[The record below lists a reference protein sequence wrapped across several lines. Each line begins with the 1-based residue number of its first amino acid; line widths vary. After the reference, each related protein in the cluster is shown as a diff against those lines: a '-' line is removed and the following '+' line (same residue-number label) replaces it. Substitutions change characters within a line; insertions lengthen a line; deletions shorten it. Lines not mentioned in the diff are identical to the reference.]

1 MRISDWSSDVCS
13 SDLHAIGDVP
23 AALADPVVG
32 RDVIADEAEDHHHD
46 MLGNADRVAEGGLGH
61 RDAGLDRRVE
71 IDMVGTDTSS
81 ERELKLVRLGDA
93 LGRQIG
99 GPEGLG
105 DYYLSVGQLL
115 LKHRNGAVL
124 ARGDDQRMA
133 LRL

>member
-1 MRISDWSSDVCS
+1 MIRPPPKSTRTDT
-13 SDLHAIGDVP
+13 LVP
-23 AALADPVVG
+23 YTTLFRAPVVG

-46 MLGNADRVAEGGLGH
+46 MLGNADRVAEGDLGH

-81 ERELKLVRLGDA
+81 ERELELGRLGDA

-99 GPEGLG
+99 GPEGLR

-115 LKHRNGAVL
+115 LQHRNGAVL

>member
-1 MRISDWSSDVCS
+1 MSVCLLSLVYIFLLLCFFFFQQKTAYELRISDWILDVCS
-13 SDLHAIGDVP
+13 SDL
-23 AALADPVVG
+23 
-32 RDVIADEAEDHHHD
+32 
-46 MLGNADRVAEGGLGH
+46 LGH

-81 ERELKLVRLGDA
+81 ERELELGRLGDA

-99 GPEGLG
+99 GPEGLR

-115 LKHRNGAVL
+115 LQHRNGAVL

-133 LRL
+133 LR